1 MLGSITPTAAVVV
14 LGNLDT
20 LSVGPGELSVG
31 QNMAGLIYVQGT
43 LGTGR
48 IAGGTPGLFV
58 AGHVGTIGAYGG
70 FGPVVMHVI
79 EAGVDRRVEE
89 AAPGQFYLQPNA
101 YNVAGSPYVNIQYLY
116 ESAGFSS
123 PQLSA
128 RITNHPP
135 GADQFDLSTVVLENG
150 GKFNLARLDSVGASG
165 LRNLAVEGDLVPGV
179 SQTAYS
185 FFEGDLP
192 GRRVPPR

>member
-1 MLGSITPTAAVVV
+1 MARTATPDPYGPWAIGTATIGGTLPQGITLTATSIESLYVGNNFLLSTSHDLAGNVVCYGNLGTLDDVLGSITPTAAVVV

-89 AAPGQFYLQPNA
+89 AAPVSSTFSPMPTTWRA
-101 YNVAGSPYVNIQYLY
+101 RPTSTSSISTSRPGSP
-116 ESAGFSS
+116 
-123 PQLSA
+123 A
-128 RITNHPP
+128 R
-135 GADQFDLSTVVLENG
+135 S
-150 GKFNLARLDSVGASG
+150 
-165 LRNLAVEGDLVPGV
+165 
-179 SQTAYS
+179 
-185 FFEGDLP
+185 
-192 GRRVPPR
+192 